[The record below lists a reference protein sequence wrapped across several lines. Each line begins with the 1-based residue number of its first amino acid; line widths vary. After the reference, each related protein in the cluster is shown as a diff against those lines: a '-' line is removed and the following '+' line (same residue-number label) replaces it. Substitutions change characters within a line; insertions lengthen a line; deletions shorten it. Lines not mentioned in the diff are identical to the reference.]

1 MRGMDKTDLVDGE
14 VLRRAWGR
22 SPESALVLLHLA
34 FDRPDGATSEELL
47 SFLSRRRATGLEA
60 IRGALESGAVTAES
74 LDGRGRVTGKVRA
87 SESFWVPMGTQTG
100 SWVPMG
106 TQGGN
111 KAFDENG
118 SKYPRV
124 LSSGSSSGSPEPS
137 SEAGFPG
144 VLRKVAETP
153 AEGAETGPR
162 PETSG
167 KSGINRTPSSSY
179 RNSKEEDGER
189 FIPSPTRGRPRRS
202 PGTHRVARWME
213 KAGGGDLW
221 RAELARGL
229 ELFRKRR
236 PLEVQSDGQ
245 DAKLF
250 RELKSI
256 LSVNAEWL
264 PSLLDPAVVRELVEA
279 GDWQISDRERK
290 KMPGVAGYGL
300 RIATSAR
307 RILQGIKTPGMA
319 KTEEARRREEFRRQQ
334 AERFAR

>member
-1 MRGMDKTDLVDGE
+1 
-14 VLRRAWGR
+14 
-22 SPESALVLLHLA
+22 
-34 FDRPDGATSEELL
+34 
-47 SFLSRRRATGLEA
+47 
-60 IRGALESGAVTAES
+60 
-74 LDGRGRVTGKVRA
+74 
-87 SESFWVPMGTQTG
+87 
-100 SWVPMG
+100 
-106 TQGGN
+106 
-111 KAFDENG
+111 
-118 SKYPRV
+118 
-124 LSSGSSSGSPEPS
+124 
-137 SEAGFPG
+137 
-144 VLRKVAETP
+144 
-153 AEGAETGPR
+153 
-162 PETSG
+162 
-167 KSGINRTPSSSY
+167 
-179 RNSKEEDGER
+179 
-189 FIPSPTRGRPRRS
+189 
-202 PGTHRVARWME
+202 ME